1 MTDNPPYS
9 TWLRDATAVALGLTV
24 PAMVSGR
31 AVLQGLAA
39 AALVAALIIAW
50 QDRGIFR
57 RAEAALR
64 TRFGMVVL
72 AAFAAM
78 AVSIPGSL
86 DPLRSFDAWAR
97 TGVYLGGCVL
107 FQSFL
112 SNDAAARRLC
122 VKMLVAGCAV
132 GLLAVA
138 VAMLGWTSPLQILKN
153 EPAITSRRWGF
164 AAPKAY
170 AAAIACAL
178 PVLAWLAWR
187 LTGRWRLT
195 AAAAMVLSAVVVVE
209 TGNKSALAGWLAM
222 ILAVTLA
229 IALRSGRRWLVI
241 WPAFAILVSGTI
253 LAGVTMMPD
262 VAPSRAVWPWIPAE
276 LVDTHRQ
283 QIWRFTLDRIA
294 ETPLTGRGINVID
307 RVAGAHDII
316 PGYHAE
322 RLPSHPHNWI
332 LEILAETGVLGFIP
346 VFFAIAWFAWRQVA
360 RFMSS
365 GDGCH
370 LAQLGLVA
378 TFWTSSLFNFSI
390 WSSWWLITFFLLSA
404 IVAGSSGPAQAG
416 PPNLRR

>member
-1 MTDNPPYS
+1 MTDDHPNS
-9 TWLRDATAVALGLTV
+9 TRLRDVTAIAIGLTV

-31 AVLQGLAA
+31 AVLQGIAA
-39 AALVAALIIAW
+39 AALIAVLIVAW
-50 QDRGIFR
+50 QDRGVFA
-57 RAEAALR
+57 RAGAAVR
-64 TRFGMVVL
+64 SRFGMAVMV
-72 AAFAAM
+72 AFAAM
-78 AVSIPGSL
+78 AISIPGSL

-97 TGVYLGGCVL
+97 TGAYLGGCVL

-112 SNDAAARRLC
+112 STDASARRLC
-122 VKMLVAGCAV
+122 VKMLVAGCLA
-132 GLLAVA
+132 GLLIVA
-138 VAMLGWTSPLQILKN
+138 VAMLGWTLPLQILKN
-153 EPAITSRRWGF
+153 EPTVTSRGWGF
-164 AAPKAY
+164 ATPKAY
-170 AAAIACAL
+170 AAAIACAF
-178 PVLAWLAWR
+178 PVLAWLSWR
-187 LTGRWRLT
+187 LTGRWRM
-195 AAAAMVLSAVVVVE
+195 AAVAAMVLSAVVVVE

-229 IALRSGRRWLVI
+229 IALRSGRRWLAI
-241 WPAFAILVSGTI
+241 WPAFAILVSGMI

-307 RVAGAHDII
+307 RVAGAHDTI

-322 RLPSHPHNWI
+322 RLPSHPHNWV

-346 VFFAIAWFAWRQVA
+346 VLFAVAWFAWRQLA
-360 RFMSS
+360 QFMSS
-365 GDGCH
+365 GDGSH
-370 LAQLGLVA
+370 LAQLGLIA

-404 IVAGSSGPAQAG
+404 IVAGNSGPR
-416 PPNLRR
+416 PPDTPAVRR